1 MRSVSV
7 YAKRARVGGVDPYV
21 RARIDAR
28 IELKRAKEQYYNC
41 FIDPY
46 VEYAIYKIDRF
57 VKSGRLAALLMV
69 MLLTVVC
76 FITSDEELRGCCVL
90 FIMFFSMGFFVCDKK
105 PRF

>member
-1 MRSVSV
+1 MRRNI
-7 YAKRARVGGVDPYV
+7 YEARARVGGVDPYV

-28 IELKRAKEQYYNC
+28 IELKRAKEQYYDC

-46 VEYAIYKIDRF
+46 VEYAIYKINCF
-57 VKSGRLAALLMV
+57 VKSGRLATLLMV

-76 FITSDEELRGCCVL
+76 FITSDDELRGCCVL
-90 FIMFFSMGFFVCDKK
+90 FIMYFTMCFFVCDKK